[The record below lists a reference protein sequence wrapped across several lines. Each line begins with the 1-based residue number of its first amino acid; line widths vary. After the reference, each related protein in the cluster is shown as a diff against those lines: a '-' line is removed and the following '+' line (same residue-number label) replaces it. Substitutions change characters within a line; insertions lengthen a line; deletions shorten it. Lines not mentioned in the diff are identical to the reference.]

1 MKRIFIFS
9 ALALGLSY
17 PAMAAP
23 MPDNMTGSSDQSPP
37 PPPDTS
43 QMMTQD
49 SDLNPILL
57 PQNRFVHGRNDNCHH
72 KK

>member
-1 MKRIFIFS
+1 MKRLFILS

-23 MPDNMTGSSDQSPP
+23 MPDNMTGSSDQSTY

-43 QMMTQD
+43 QMTSQD

-57 PQNRFVHGRNDNCHH
+57 PQNRFVHGRNDNCH
-72 KK
+72 KKQ